1 MEEPEETVCSSSD
14 EFHLTIAETP
24 KKKKRSKVKQQVDF
38 EMSSE
43 AKNLDKTIETTIL
56 KCKNLTSDVA
66 RKMLCKLVK
75 NDHVLALALLKA
87 EEEEGRE
94 RFQSESS
101 EVLSG
106 DENDK
111 RSDSDAPVTPKLT
124 RLKAKQLNQQLPI
137 PGNLL
142 TTHPDEEVVKL
153 INEELKSDSED
164 EEYQPDADSDGDIT
178 NTTFSDIDSQPSTPG
193 SALVNNEE
201 LDSPLKGEFKV
212 PKTPLTAEEQENI
225 ARRTRS
231 KLCLQTTS
239 IETIESTFILPD
251 IDYDLYDFNQDFEN
265 LAEDELEWK
274 DFLNKCY
281 LPLSQDDE
289 KYDEADPEYIAN
301 EQVPFDKEELRSV
314 RVPKKEL
321 SDLISELFEDSSLN
335 FNEPSTSSRSK
346 NYESNKNV
354 KKPKPTPSKGNKYP
368 APKISSK
375 AELNTPPHVIESDA
389 RNRNLDVTPEQ
400 PLPQSHYYYSPQL
413 LQTPLKNVQQTPL
426 QSPAPYHAHQSYQPS
441 PHIIQP
447 QMQSPVPQYSSL
459 PAVISSPTTLVAS
472 PQLPQTPSVLVM
484 NQNQLEIRPLAD
496 NSGAFNTNSIINQG
510 IFMNGAYTLPQYQSV
525 VIQVPTIQ
533 LLQNGLNFSFSTSLG
548 TEPQQN
554 VNVKNLTDDTK
565 RKLKKECRPECRLS
579 NFDYLN
585 SDQPENVSGK
595 I

>member
-1 MEEPEETVCSSSD
+1 MEEPEETVCSSS
-14 EFHLTIAETP
+14 EESHLTIAETP
-24 KKKKRSKVKQQVDF
+24 KKKKRGKVKPQADF
-38 EMSSE
+38 ELSDDL
-43 AKNLDKTIETTIL
+43 KKLDRTVEDMIA

-111 RSDSDAPVTPKLT
+111 RSDNEAPVTPKLT

-142 TTHPDEEVVKL
+142 DTHQPDEDVVKL
-153 INEELKSDSED
+153 IQEELKSDSED
-164 EEYQPDADSDGDIT
+164 EEYQPDDSDGDIT

-201 LDSPLKGEFKV
+201 LDSPLKSEFKV
-212 PKTPLTAEEQENI
+212 PRTPLTAEEQENI

-239 IETIESTFILPD
+239 IETIESTFIPPD

-265 LAEDELEWK
+265 EDEMEWK
-274 DFLNKCY
+274 DFLSKCY

-289 KYDEADPEYIAN
+289 KYDEADPEYVAN
-301 EQVPFDKEELRSV
+301 EQVLMDKEELRSV

-335 FNEPSTSSRSK
+335 FCEPSTSRSK
-346 NYESNKNV
+346 NYESTSKNA
-354 KKPKPTPSKGNKYP
+354 KKQKPTPSKGNKYP

-375 AELNTPPHVIESDA
+375 IYSPAELNTPPHMPDSDA
-389 RNRNLDVTPEQ
+389 RTRNLDVTPEQ
-400 PLPQSHYYYSPQL
+400 PQPQSHYYYSPQL
-413 LQTPLKNVQQTPL
+413 MQTPIKSIQQTPF
-426 QSPAPYHAHQSYQPS
+426 QSPAPPGYAQQTYPQT
-441 PHIIQP
+441 P
-447 QMQSPVPQYSSL
+447 QMQAPIIQQYSSPVVAQL
-459 PAVISSPTTLVAS
+459 PAVISSPTLISS
-472 PQLPQTPSVLVM
+472 PQLPQMPSVLVV

-496 NSGAFNTNSIINQG
+496 GTGAFNSNTIINQG
-510 IFMNGAYTLPQYQSV
+510 FYLNGAYTLPQFQSV
-525 VIQVPTIQ
+525 VIQVPTID
-533 LLQNGLNFSFSTSLG
+533 LLQNGLNFSFSANLG
-548 TEPQQN
+548 TETENEN
-554 VNVKNLTDDTK
+554 VENLTDDKK
-565 RKLKKECRPECRLS
+565 RQMKKECKLTSFE
-579 NFDYLN
+579 YLN
-585 SDQPENVSGK
+585 TDSPKKVK
-595 I
+595 